1 MTLHVEWR
9 GNHQQLPEH
18 EVLLIAFPGIG
29 NIGKVAIETIRKL
42 DGTNEV
48 ARLHPIGL
56 PPLASLD
63 DDGLLAPPHLSLNQT
78 VNQDGVSILTLVGS
92 AQPNEPSQQS
102 MMATELMEFF
112 KAQDVHDLLV
122 LAGMI
127 DAPERKET
135 FAVASSASHRIDLE
149 QMGVDVRRDEP
160 RSGAIGVTALLA
172 SMGPLY
178 GMNST
183 CIITTTVGSSGDIL
197 ASQRMIERID
207 DWFNLCLTL
216 PKEGNEWLK
225 KKLASIA
232 PTNTENLVGEL
243 TGSHDAFYM

>member
-1 MTLHVEWR
+1 MALHVEWR
-9 GNHQQLPEH
+9 GNHEELPTH
-18 EVLLIAFPGIG
+18 ELLLVAFPGIG

-42 DGTNEV
+42 DGTTEI
-48 ARLHPIGL
+48 ARLHPTGL

-63 DDGLLAPPHLSLNQT
+63 EDGLLAPPHLSLNQT
-78 VNQDGVSILTLVGS
+78 INQDGGSILTLVGS

-102 MMATELMEFF
+102 VMAAELMAFF
-112 KAQDVHDLLV
+112 KSQGVHDLLV

-127 DAPERKET
+127 DSPERKET

-197 ASQRMIERID
+197 ASQRMIEQID
-207 DWFNLCLTL
+207 DWFKLSLTL

-225 KKLASIA
+225 KKLEAIA
-232 PTNTENLVGEL
+232 PSTTENLVGEL
-243 TGSHDAFYM
+243 TASHDAFYM